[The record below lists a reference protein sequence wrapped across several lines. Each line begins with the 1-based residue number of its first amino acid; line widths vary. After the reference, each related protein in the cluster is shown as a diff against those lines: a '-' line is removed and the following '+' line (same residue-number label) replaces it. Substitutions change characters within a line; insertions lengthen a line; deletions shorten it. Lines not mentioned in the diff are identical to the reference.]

1 MPRLLLAHSRGH
13 GPVFPPDTKQR
24 DEKIAPQLQARSKCF
39 FYLGTHCRSRPKA
52 VVPSLWIGKG
62 SPDTLCAV
70 TAMSNRAGAALC
82 AYDTRESRITR
93 ATPAASASSPPSSTL
108 PLLSSA
114 LGEQYRHQREGILW
128 NRVSFITFPLAFSL
142 MSPASAL
149 PPFHLPR

>member
-1 MPRLLLAHSRGH
+1 MPRLLLSHSCGH

-24 DEKIAPQLQARSKCF
+24 DEKIAPQLQARSKGF

-52 VVPSLWIGKG
+52 VVTSLWIGKG
-62 SPDTLCAV
+62 SPDTLCVV

-93 ATPAASASSPPSSTL
+93 AIPAASASSPPSSTL
-108 PLLSSA
+108 PLLSFA
-114 LGEQYRHQREGILW
+114 LGEQYGHQQEGILW
-128 NRVSFITFPLAFSL
+128 NWVSIITFPTTFSL

-149 PPFHLPR
+149 PPLYLPR